1 MKSVWTYLKLG
12 VINVGALLI
21 VLWSLNFIASVYL
34 DGKYLYK
41 QVFVPIDE
49 KAYSPSLKDQDLA
62 RLIYREKKQLE
73 TQYVPYTAWSRKPF
87 SGKTTTINRE
97 GDRIHPLTTDHP
109 SKYIRFFGG
118 STIWGSGL
126 REPSGGGAF
135 DKFCQSKFP
144 DGCGDLL
151 RWLQ

>member
-1 MKSVWTYLKLG
+1 MKSLWPYLKIG
-12 VINVGALLI
+12 MINVFVLLI
-21 VLWSLNFIASVYL
+21 LLLSLNFIASVYI

-87 SGKTTTINRE
+87 SGET
-97 GDRIHPLTTDHP
+97 
-109 SKYIRFFGG
+109 
-118 STIWGSGL
+118 
-126 REPSGGGAF
+126 
-135 DKFCQSKFP
+135 
-144 DGCGDLL
+144 
-151 RWLQ
+151 